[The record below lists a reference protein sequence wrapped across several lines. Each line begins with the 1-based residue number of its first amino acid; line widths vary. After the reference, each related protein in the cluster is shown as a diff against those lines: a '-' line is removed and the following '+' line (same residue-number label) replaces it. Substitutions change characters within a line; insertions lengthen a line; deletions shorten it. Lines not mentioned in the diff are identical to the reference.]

1 MTYLASS
8 KIKFTVCILF
18 SFISSLTFSQE
29 YQLDSAS
36 TLSVYGTSSLHD
48 WHITT
53 TSYSGSI
60 SFTDI
65 NAGKIK
71 TCSVTIPAET
81 LKSGKSSMD
90 KNTYKALKTNKYK
103 NISFTLTKAD
113 NITAKS
119 KGNFNIEATGYLT
132 IAGTKK
138 LTTLNLNLSTST
150 NEVKLTGEKTFK
162 MSDFNIEPPTAL
174 FGTVTTGDEITIK
187 FNSIFK

>member
-8 KIKFTVCILF
+8 KIKFAVCILF
-18 SFISSLTFSQE
+18 SFISSLMFSQE

-60 SFTDI
+60 SFT
-65 NAGKIK
+65 NVNTGEIK
-71 TCSVTIPAET
+71 TCNVTIPTET
-81 LKSGKSSMD
+81 LKSGKSAMD
-90 KNTYKALKTNKYK
+90 KNTYKALQTNKYK

-113 NITAKS
+113 NATVTS
-119 KGNFNIEATGYLT
+119 EGNFSIKATGNLT

-138 LTTLNLNLSTST
+138 LITLNLNVIASQ
-150 NEVKLTGEKTFK
+150 NQIKLTGEKTFK
-162 MSDFNIEPPTAL
+162 MSEFNIEPPTAL